1 MEPLLMQLRDLF
13 AGAAFPWA
21 VCGGYGLE
29 LFAGRPIRP
38 HGDIDLCLPEA
49 ARPEVI
55 GFLLAKGWRLLE
67 YRGMGKVKP
76 LLHPEDSEPGRN
88 LMAVL
93 GEDVPVQFFPCEEEG
108 LLYHQFTPGLTKLN
122 FIDLLFQPV
131 QEKAFLLRDGLPI
144 LAPEIALLYK
154 AARPEEEA
162 ARQDFDAVYPLLDE
176 AQRQW
181 LHAAL
186 TRQFPGHVWLQHA
199 DVQKE

>member
-1 MEPLLMQLRDLF
+1 MQPLLTQLRELLAD
-13 AGAAFPWA
+13 AAFPWA
-21 VCGGYGLE
+21 ICGGHALE
-29 LFAGRPIRP
+29 LFTGKAIRP
-38 HGDIDLCLPEA
+38 HGDVDLSLTEA
-49 ARPEVI
+49 ARTKAI
-55 GFLLAKGWRLLE
+55 DFFLAKGWRLYE

-76 LLHPEDSEPGRN
+76 VAACADSEAGRN

-93 GEDVPVQFFPCEEEG
+93 DDHAPVQFFPCEEEG

-122 FIDLLFQPV
+122 FIDLLFQPA
-131 QEKAFLLRDGLPI
+131 QEKAFLLRDGLPV

-154 AARPEEEA
+154 AARPEEAA

>member
-38 HGDIDLCLPEA
+38 HGDVDLSLTEA
-49 ARPEVI
+49 ARTKAI
-55 GFLLAKGWRLLE
+55 DFFLAKGWRLYE

-76 LLHPEDSEPGRN
+76 VAACADSEAGRN

-93 GEDVPVQFFPCEEEG
+93 DDHAPVQFFPCEEEE
-108 LLYHQFTPGLTKLN
+108 LLYHQFTPGMTELN
-122 FIDLLFQPV
+122 FLDLLFSGEIRRPFI
-131 QEKAFLLRDGLPI
+131 ERDGLPI
-144 LAPEIALLYK
+144 LAPEEALLYK

-162 ARQDFDAVYPLLDE
+162 ARQDFGAVYPLLDE